1 MKIAVISDIHGN
13 YKALE
18 AFLEFIQ
25 SYKIESILCLG
36 DYITDSPYPKRT
48 LELIYQMMDKYDCH
62 MIRGNREEYLLRH
75 EKHPQGWKPSSS
87 NGALYYT
94 YQHITK
100 EDLRFFDQL
109 PITREVFIGNCPTL
123 TLCHGAPEETSG
135 HFAFDLEFKDQ
146 FAQNTPVQNP
156 TELL

>member
-48 LELIYQMMDKYDCH
+48 LELIYQMMNKYDCH
-62 MIRGNREEYLLRH
+62 MIR
-75 EKHPQGWKPSSS
+75 K
-87 NGALYYT
+87 
-94 YQHITK
+94 
-100 EDLRFFDQL
+100 
-109 PITREVFIGNCPTL
+109 
-123 TLCHGAPEETSG
+123 
-135 HFAFDLEFKDQ
+135 
-146 FAQNTPVQNP
+146 
-156 TELL
+156 

>member
-1 MKIAVISDIHGN
+1 MKIAIISDIHGN

-18 AFLEFIQ
+18 AFLAFIKFDQ
-25 SYKIESILCLG
+25 IDGIICLG
-36 DYITDSPYPKRT
+36 DYITDSPYPERT
-48 LELIYQMMDKYDCH
+48 LKLIYEMMKEYQCY

-109 PITREVFIGNCPTL
+109 PITREVFIGNCPKL
-123 TLCHGAPEETSG
+123 TLCHGAPEEIRG
-135 HFAFDLEFKDQ
+135 NFEFDLELKDQ
-146 FAQNTPVQNP
+146 VMKKLATQY
-156 TELL
+156 LLG